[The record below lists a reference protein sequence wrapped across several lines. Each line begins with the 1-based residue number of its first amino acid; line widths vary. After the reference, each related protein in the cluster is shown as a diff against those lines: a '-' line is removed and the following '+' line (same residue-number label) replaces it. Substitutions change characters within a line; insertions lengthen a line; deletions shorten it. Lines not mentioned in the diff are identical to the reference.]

1 MLEELQKTAKQ
12 RNQQPP
18 NDRRPPSRDR
28 EDLCERNARIVAEVE
43 SIADSHGMTLSQFL
57 KFEANEEP
65 H

>member
-1 MLEELQKTAKQ
+1 MLDELKQTA
-12 RNQQPP
+12 NQLKRPPP

-43 SIADSHGMTLSQFL
+43 SIADRHGLTLTQFL
-57 KFEANEEP
+57 EFEANEEP